1 MESAQNSQPVQF
13 YMILGVFLMYISSN
27 ADQITIEDFFM
38 PFGGKLLKTNR
49 WVKLASIMPWEH
61 IEQIY
66 MASFQSERGRPAIS
80 SRIAFGSIFIKEND
94 NLTDEGTVAAIAEN
108 PYMQYFL
115 GLTAFQAEPLFDP
128 SMMVHFR
135 KRFPVEE
142 VAKINEYICTGV
154 WPDQQR
160 NVDRNDAQE
169 ESQQDENPD
178 NNQEPPAVKGQEQS
192 SKSGKRDKNTS
203 KKKLKREKKQKKNR
217 GKLIMD
223 ATVAPADIKY
233 PTDIDLLNKS
243 REHLETAVDILWKE
257 VPHKG
262 HKLPYSPKKARKSYL
277 SLAKSKKWTEAKC
290 RTAIGDQLRCIQQAT
305 KRLEELEVLVPDYE
319 KRFPAWLH
327 RRLEVIP
334 LVYAQQ
340 KGMYDNHTHTCED
353 RIVSLEQPH
362 VRPIQR
368 GKRPNPTEFGQK
380 LHLSVVDGFTYLEQT
395 CWSNFNEG
403 CDLAAVVADYY
414 RKFGCYPEAVLADK
428 IYQTRA
434 NRAFCKEKGIRL
446 TGPALGRPKAGEAD
460 RKQKRQMYKD
470 ACDRNAVEGRNGN
483 AKRRFGLDLIAAK
496 LDETA
501 KTEAALILT
510 AMNAAHRLA
519 RWLLR
524 FFADNPFLQFLWLQA
539 GNREFF
545 SRPYLDAHSSLTMVL
560 V

>member
-1 MESAQNSQPVQF
+1 MESAKNSHSGRF
-13 YMILGVFLMYISSN
+13 SMILGVFLMYISSN
-27 ADQITIEDFFM
+27 EDQLTIEDFFM

-49 WVKLASIMPWEH
+49 WVKLASMMPWEH

-66 MASFQSERGRPAIS
+66 MESVELERGRPATS
-80 SRIAFGSIFIKEND
+80 SRVAFGAIFIKEND
-94 NLTDEGTVAAIAEN
+94 NLTDESTVAAIAEN

-128 SMMVHFR
+128 SLMVHFR

-154 WPDQQR
+154 WPEQQR
-160 NVDRNDAQE
+160 NVDRNDT
-169 ESQQDENPD
+169 QDENPR
-178 NNQEPPAVKGQEQS
+178 NNHPNPPDVNVQEKSAQ
-192 SKSGKRDKNTS
+192 SGKKNKNTS
-203 KKKLKREKKQKKNR
+203 KKKLKKEKKQKKNR

-262 HKLPYSPKKARKSYL
+262 HKLPYSQKAARKSYL
-277 SLAKSKKWTEAKC
+277 SLAKSKKWTEKKC
-290 RTAIGDQLRCIQQAT
+290 RAAIGDQLRYIEQAT
-305 KRLEELEVLVPDYE
+305 KRLEELQNLVPDC
-319 KRFPAWLH
+319 KKLFPTWLQ

-340 KGMYDNHTHTCED
+340 KQMYDNHTHKCED

-395 CWSNFNEG
+395 CWNNFNEG
-403 CDLAAVVADYY
+403 CDLAAVVEDYY
-414 RKFGCYPEAVLADK
+414 RKFGYYPEAVLADK

-434 NRAFCKEKGIRL
+434 NRAFCKEKGVRL
-446 TGPALGRPKAGEAD
+446 TGPALGRPKVGETD
-460 RKQKRQMYKD
+460 RKQRRQMYKD

-501 KTEAALILT
+501 KTEAALILL
-510 AMNAAHRLA
+510 AMNAAYKLA
-519 RWLLR
+519 RWL
-524 FFADNPFLQFLWLQA
+524 FALFSGMPFGADFVPA
-539 GNREFF
+539 RGKNCIF
-545 SRPYLDAHSSLTMVL
+545 SVDPI
-560 V
+560 

>member
-545 SRPYLDAHSSLTMVL
+545 SRP
-560 V
+560 

>member
-1 MESAQNSQPVQF
+1 MESSKNGRSVQICI
-13 YMILGVFLMYISSN
+13 ILGVFFMYISSN
-27 ADQITIEDFFM
+27 SDQITIEEFFM
-38 PFGGKLLKTNR
+38 PFGGKLLKKNR

-66 MASFQSERGRPAIS
+66 MSAFQSENGRPALS
-80 SRIAFGSIFIKEND
+80 SRIAFGAIFIKEND
-94 NLTDEGTVAAIAEN
+94 HLTDEGTVEAIAEN

-115 GLTAFQAEPLFDP
+115 GLTGFQVEPLFDA

-142 VAKINEYICTGV
+142 LAKINEYICTGK

-160 NVDRNDAQE
+160 NVDRNDTQDE
-169 ESQQDENPD
+169 PQQDG
-178 NNQEPPAVKGQEQS
+178 NQESSQESPAVNEQKRP
-192 SKSGKRDKNTS
+192 SKSGKKGKKSKNTAV
-203 KKKLKREKKQKKNR
+203 KKQRKKQKKNR

-243 REHLETAVDILWKE
+243 REHLETAVNILWE
-257 VPHKG
+257 EAPHKG
-262 HKLPYSPKKARKSYL
+262 HKLPYSRKAARKSYL
-277 SLAKSKKWTEAKC
+277 SLAKSKKWTTAKC
-290 RTAIGDQLRCIQQAT
+290 RAAIGSQLRCIEQAT
-305 KRLEELEVLVPDYE
+305 KRLEELKTLVPDYE
-319 KRFPAWLH
+319 KRFPTWLH
-327 RRLEVIP
+327 RRLAVIP

-340 KGMYDNHTHTCED
+340 KEMYDSHTHKCEN

-380 LHLSVVDGFTYLEQT
+380 LHLSVVDGFTFLEQT
-395 CWSNFNEG
+395 CWSNYNEG
-403 CDLAAVVADYY
+403 CDLPAVVEDYF

-434 NRAFCKEKGIRL
+434 NRAFCKEKGIRIS
-446 TGPALGRPKAGEAD
+446 GPALGRPKGGEID

-501 KTEAALILT
+501 KTEAALILI
-510 AMNAAHRLA
+510 AMNAAYRLA

-524 FFADNPFLQFLWLQA
+524 FFTNLQFLKLLILS
-539 GNREFF
+539 GENR
-545 SRPYLDAHSSLTMVL
+545 L
-560 V
+560 VFQ

>member
-1 MESAQNSQPVQF
+1 MKSAKNSQPVQF
-13 YMILGVFLMYISSN
+13 YLILGVFLMYISSD

-340 KGMYDNHTHTCED
+340 KGMYDNHAHTCED

-524 FFADNPFLQFLWLQA
+524 FFADNPFLQFLQFLWLPA

-545 SRPYLDAHSSLTMVL
+545 Q
-560 V
+560 

>member
-1 MESAQNSQPVQF
+1 MKSAKNSQPVQF
-13 YMILGVFLMYISSN
+13 YLILGVFLMYISSD

-395 CWSNFNEG
+395 CWSNFTEG

-524 FFADNPFLQFLWLQA
+524 FFADNPFLQFLQFLWLPA

-545 SRPYLDAHSSLTMVL
+545 Q
-560 V
+560 

>member
-1 MESAQNSQPVQF
+1 MKSAKNSQPVQF
-13 YMILGVFLMYISSN
+13 YLILGVFLMYISSN

-340 KGMYDNHTHTCED
+340 KGMYDNHTHKCED

-470 ACDRNAVEGRNGN
+470 ACDRNAVEGRNGT

-524 FFADNPFLQFLWLQA
+524 FFADNPFLQFLQFLWLPA

-545 SRPYLDAHSSLTMVL
+545 Q
-560 V
+560 

>member
-1 MESAQNSQPVQF
+1 MKSAKNSQPVQF
-13 YMILGVFLMYISSN
+13 YLILGVFLMYISSD

-446 TGPALGRPKAGEAD
+446 TGPALGRPKAGESD

-524 FFADNPFLQFLWLQA
+524 FFADNPFLQFLQFLWLPA

-545 SRPYLDAHSSLTMVL
+545 Q
-560 V
+560 

>member
-1 MESAQNSQPVQF
+1 MESAKNGQSVQIHI
-13 YMILGVFLMYISSN
+13 ILGVFFMYISSN
-27 ADQITIEDFFM
+27 ADQITIEEFFM
-38 PFGGKLLKTNR
+38 PFDGKLLKKNR
-49 WVKLASIMPWEH
+49 WVELASIMPWEH

-66 MASFQSERGRPAIS
+66 MTAFQSENGRPALS
-80 SRIAFGSIFIKEND
+80 SRIAFGAIFIKEYNH
-94 NLTDEGTVAAIAEN
+94 LTDEGTVETIAEN

-115 GLTAFQAEPLFDP
+115 GLTGFHAEPLFDA

-135 KRFPVEE
+135 KRFPVEDL
-142 VAKINEYICTGV
+142 AKINEYICTGK

-160 NVDRNDAQE
+160 NVDRNDTKDG
-169 ESQQDENPD
+169 SQQDENQESS
-178 NNQEPPAVKGQEQS
+178 QEPSIVNKQKPSPKNGKKGK
-192 SKSGKRDKNTS
+192 KSKNTNS
-203 KKKLKREKKQKKNR
+203 KKQKKKQKKNR

-243 REHLETAVDILWKE
+243 REHLETAVDILWKD

-262 HKLPYSPKKARKSYL
+262 HKLPYSRKTARKSYL
-277 SLAKSKKWTEAKC
+277 SLAKSKKWTSAKC
-290 RTAIGDQLRCIQQAT
+290 RAAIGCQLRCIEQAT
-305 KRLEELEVLVPDYE
+305 KRLEELKELVPDYE
-319 KRFPAWLH
+319 KKFPSWLH
-327 RRLEVIP
+327 KRLEVIP
-334 LVYAQQ
+334 QVYAQQ
-340 KGMYDNHTHTCED
+340 KEMYDSHTHKCEN

-380 LHLSVVDGFTYLEQT
+380 LHLSVVDGFTFLEQT
-395 CWSNFNEG
+395 CWSNYNEG
-403 CDLAAVVADYY
+403 CDLPAVIEDYL

-434 NRAFCKEKGIRL
+434 NRAFCKERGIRL
-446 TGPALGRPKAGEAD
+446 SGPALGRPKTGETN

-501 KTEAALILT
+501 KTEAALILI
-510 AMNAAHRLA
+510 AMNAAYRLA
-519 RWLLR
+519 RWLLH
-524 FFADNPFLQFLWLQA
+524 FFTNLYFFDFLIL
-539 GNREFF
+539 
-545 SRPYLDAHSSLTMVL
+545 SSKNKV
-560 V
+560 VFQ

>member
-13 YMILGVFLMYISSN
+13 YLILGVFLMYISSD

-290 RTAIGDQLRCIQQAT
+290 RTAIGEQLRCIQQAT
-305 KRLEELEVLVPDYE
+305 KRLEELEALVPDYE

-340 KGMYDNHTHTCED
+340 KGMYDNHTHKCED

-395 CWSNFNEG
+395 CWNNFNEG

-434 NRAFCKEKGIRL
+434 NRSFCKEKGIRL

-470 ACDRNAVEGRNGN
+470 ACDRNAVEGRNGT

-524 FFADNPFLQFLWLQA
+524 FFADNPFLQFLQFLWLPA

-545 SRPYLDAHSSLTMVL
+545 Q
-560 V
+560 

>member
-1 MESAQNSQPVQF
+1 MESAKNSQSVRF
-13 YMILGVFLMYISSN
+13 FVILGVFLMYTSSN
-27 ADQITIEDFFM
+27 ADQLTIEDFFM
-38 PFGGKLLKTNR
+38 PFGGKLLKINR
-49 WVKLASIMPWEH
+49 WVKLASMMPWEH

-66 MASFQSERGRPAIS
+66 MKSFQSERGRPAIS

-94 NLTDEGTVAAIAEN
+94 NLTDEGTVVAIAEN

-115 GLTAFQAEPLFDP
+115 GLTAFQAEPLFDS

-142 VAKINEYICTGV
+142 VAKINEYICTGK

-160 NVDRNDAQE
+160 NVDRNDGQDDT
-169 ESQQDENPD
+169 QQDENPD
-178 NNQEPPAVKGQEQS
+178 SNQEPPAEKEQKQP

-243 REHLETAVDILWKE
+243 REHLETAVTILWKE

-262 HKLPYSPKKARKSYL
+262 HKLPYSPKTARKSYL

-290 RTAIGDQLRCIQQAT
+290 RTAIGDQLRCIEQAT
-305 KRLEELEVLVPDYE
+305 KRLEELKALVPDDE
-319 KRFPAWLH
+319 KRFPTWLH

-340 KGMYDNHTHTCED
+340 KQMYDNHTHKCED

-395 CWSNFNEG
+395 CWSNYNEG
-403 CDLAAVVADYY
+403 CDLTAVVADYY
-414 RKFGCYPEAVLADK
+414 RKFGCYPEAILADK

-446 TGPALGRPKAGEAD
+446 TGPALGRPKAGEDD

-470 ACDRNAVEGRNGN
+470 ACDRNAIEGRNGN

-501 KTEAALILT
+501 KTEAALILI
-510 AMNAAHRLA
+510 AMNAAYRLA

-524 FFADNPFLQFLWLQA
+524 LFADNPLF
-539 GNREFF
+539 RFF
-545 SRPYLDAHSSLTMVL
+545 MLPAEVRTFFQ
-560 V
+560 

>member
-115 GLTAFQAEPLFDP
+115 GLAGFQAEPLFDP

-524 FFADNPFLQFLWLQA
+524 FFADNPFLQFLQFLWLPA

-545 SRPYLDAHSSLTMVL
+545 Q
-560 V
+560 

>member
-1 MESAQNSQPVQF
+1 MESAKNSQPVQF

-305 KRLEELEVLVPDYE
+305 KRLEELEALVPDYE

-470 ACDRNAVEGRNGN
+470 ACDRNAVEGRNGT

-545 SRPYLDAHSSLTMVL
+545 SRP
-560 V
+560 

>member
-1 MESAQNSQPVQF
+1 
-13 YMILGVFLMYISSN
+13 MILGVFAMYISSN
-27 ADQITIEDFFM
+27 SDQLTIEDFFM

-49 WVKLASIMPWEH
+49 WVKLASMMPWEH

-66 MASFQSERGRPAIS
+66 MKSFESERGRPATS
-80 SRIAFGSIFIKEND
+80 SRIAFGAIFIKEND

-135 KRFPVEE
+135 RRFPVEE
-142 VAKINEYICTGV
+142 VAKINEYVCTGK
-154 WPDQQR
+154 WPEQQR
-160 NVDRNDAQE
+160 NVDRNDPRNETPTDRDQGG
-169 ESQQDENPD
+169 SG
-178 NNQEPPAVKGQEQS
+178 QEPPAAEDPTHD
-192 SKSGKRDKNTS
+192 SKSGKKNKNTS
-203 KKKLKREKKQKKNR
+203 KKKLKKEKKQKKNR

-243 REHLETAVDILWKE
+243 REHLETAVDILWEE

-262 HKLPYSPKKARKSYL
+262 HKLPYSPKVARKSYL

-290 RTAIGDQLRCIQQAT
+290 RAAIGDQLRYMEQAA
-305 KRLEELEVLVPDYE
+305 KRLEELKALVPDYE
-319 KRFPAWLH
+319 KRFPTWLQ

-340 KGMYDNHTHTCED
+340 KQMYDSHAHTCEG

-380 LHLSVVDGFTYLEQT
+380 LHLSVVDGFTFLEQT
-395 CWSNFNEG
+395 SWSNFNEG
-403 CDLAAVVADYY
+403 CDLPAVVEDYY

-428 IYQTRA
+428 IYQTRG
-434 NRAFCKEKGIRL
+434 NRAYCKEKGIRL
-446 TGPALGRPKAGEAD
+446 TGLALGRPKAGEAD

-501 KTEAALILT
+501 KTEAALILL
-510 AMNAAHRLA
+510 AMNAAHALA

-524 FFADNPFLQFLWLQA
+524 FFQKSPFWQIFCLP
-539 GNREFF
+539 GVRIPFF
-545 SRPYLDAHSSLTMVL
+545 Q
-560 V
+560 

>member
-1 MESAQNSQPVQF
+1 
-13 YMILGVFLMYISSN
+13 MYISSD
-27 ADQITIEDFFM
+27 ADQITIDDFFM

-49 WVKLASIMPWEH
+49 WVKLASMMPWEH

-66 MASFQSERGRPAIS
+66 MASFQSERGRPAIP

-115 GLTAFQAEPLFDP
+115 GLTGFQAEPLFDA

-142 VAKINEYICTGV
+142 VAKINEYICTGK
-154 WPDQQR
+154 WPNQQR
-160 NVDRNDAQE
+160 NVDRNDG
-169 ESQQDENPD
+169 QDDTQRDEKPD
-178 NNQEPPAVKGQEQS
+178 NNQEPPAEKEQKQP

-243 REHLETAVDILWKE
+243 REHLETAVTILWKE

-262 HKLPYSPKKARKSYL
+262 HKLPYSPKAARKSYL
-277 SLAKSKKWTEAKC
+277 SLAKSKKWIEAKC
-290 RTAIGDQLRCIQQAT
+290 RTAIGDQLRCIEQAT
-305 KRLEELEVLVPDYE
+305 KRLEELKSLVPDYA
-319 KRFPAWLH
+319 KRFPTWLH

-340 KGMYDNHTHTCED
+340 KQMYDNHTHKCED

-380 LHLSVVDGFTYLEQT
+380 LHLSVVDGFTFLEQT
-395 CWSNFNEG
+395 SWSNFNEG
-403 CDLAAVVADYY
+403 CDLQAAVEDFF
-414 RKFGCYPEAVLADK
+414 RKFGHYPEAVLADK

-460 RKQKRQMYKD
+460 RKQQRQMYKD
-470 ACDRNAVEGRNGN
+470 ACDRNAIEGRNGN

-501 KTEAALILT
+501 KTEAALILI
-510 AMNAAHRLA
+510 AMNAAYRLA

-524 FFADNPFLQFLWLQA
+524 LFADNPLFQFLKLPA
-539 GNREFF
+539 EVRAFF
-545 SRPYLDAHSSLTMVL
+545 Q
-560 V
+560 